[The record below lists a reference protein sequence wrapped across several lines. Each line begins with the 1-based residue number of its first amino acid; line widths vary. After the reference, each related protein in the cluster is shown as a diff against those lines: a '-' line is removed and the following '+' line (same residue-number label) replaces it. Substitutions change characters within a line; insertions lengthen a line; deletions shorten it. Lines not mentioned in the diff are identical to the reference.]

1 MYILQTYNLNSSIE
15 IKFNSLIKL
24 LSYLKLT
31 NKNHKHLI
39 TNTKSN
45 KCFHASYNQLLQ
57 HKFNSQLSA
66 LS

>member
-1 MYILQTYNLNSSIE
+1 MYILQSYNLNSTFE
-15 IKFNSLIKL
+15 ITFKTLSKL
-24 LSYLKLT
+24 LSYLRLT
-31 NKNHKHLI
+31 NKNHSHLI
-39 TNTKSN
+39 TNTRSN